1 MGEEAKPMKTIT
13 VNKPSGYTTQIGP
26 AHPALKEPVMFTLH
40 IEGEKIMKADFA
52 PGMSHRGIEWMG
64 MRRNCIQVV
73 YLAERICGLCGIT
86 HAIAYCRAVE
96 QIAQLQVSNRAHYIR
111 TIVGEIERIHSHLLW
126 AGVEAHELG
135 FDSAFY
141 YALRVR
147 ENVMDLLEYL
157 TGNRVHYAMIQIG
170 GVRRDITPDQ
180 FPRIEESLRYYEEG
194 YQRLTDIFLE
204 DPTITMRCRDCGVLT
219 LEQAR
224 TLCPVGPT
232 ARASG
237 IRKDV
242 RVDHPYAAYADLDLQ
257 PVMPDQYTGEIRGD
271 VYDRIVVRLLE
282 IKQSIDIVR
291 QCLAQMP
298 EGALL
303 AIPRPAVL
311 LAKLK
316 AAAGEAVG
324 RHEAPR
330 GEVMHYVRLAA
341 GQDEPSAWKVKASSY
356 SNYMS
361 WIPMMEGEQIADI
374 PVIAASIDPCISCT
388 DRVALLKG
396 TDRQVITKEMLH
408 QLSVEK
414 TRRLQAALK
423 G

>member
-1 MGEEAKPMKTIT
+1 MA
-13 VNKPSGYTTQIGP
+13 
-26 AHPALKEPVMFTLH
+26 
-40 IEGEKIMKADFA
+40 
-52 PGMSHRGIEWMG
+52 HRGIVDG
-64 MRRNCIQVV
+64 HAPQLHQVV

-96 QIAQLQVSNRAHYIR
+96 QIAQLPVSNRAHYIR

-141 YALRVR
+141 YALRIR

-180 FPRIEESLRYYEEG
+180 LPRIEESLRYYEEA
-194 YQRLTDIFLE
+194 YKRLTEIFLE
-204 DPTITMRCRDCGVLT
+204 DKTIQLRCRDCGILT
-219 LEQAR
+219 LDEAR
-224 TLCPVGPT
+224 ELCPVGPT

-257 PVMPDQYTGEIRGD
+257 PVMPDEYTGEIRGD
-271 VYDRIVVRLLE
+271 VYDRIIVRLLE
-282 IKQSIDIVR
+282 IKQSIQIAR
-291 QCLAQMP
+291 QCLAELP
-298 EGALL
+298 DGPLL

-316 AAAGEAVG
+316 AAEGKPTAATKP
-324 RHEAPR
+324 PR
-330 GEVMHYVRLAA
+330 RSHAHVRLTA
-341 GQDEPSAWKVKASSY
+341 GKDEPPHGSQSLLLQLHVMDSHDG
-356 SNYMS
+356 
-361 WIPMMEGEQIADI
+361 GEQIADI
-374 PVIAASIDPCISCT
+374 PSSP
-388 DRVALLKG
+388 
-396 TDRQVITKEMLH
+396 H
-408 QLSVEK
+408 P
-414 TRRLQAALK
+414 
-423 G
+423 

>member
-1 MGEEAKPMKTIT
+1 MKTIE
-13 VNKPSGYTTQIGP
+13 VKKPAGYTAPIGP
-26 AHPALKEPVMFTLH
+26 AHPALKEPIMFSLGL
-40 IEGEKIMKADFA
+40 EGEKIVKCDFT
-52 PGMSHRGIEWMG
+52 PGMAHRGIEWMG

-96 QIAQLQVSNRAHYIR
+96 QIAQIQVPNRAHYIR
-111 TIVGEIERIHSHLLW
+111 AIVGEIERIHSHLLW

-141 YALRVR
+141 YSLRVR

-170 GVRRDITPDQ
+170 GVRRDIVPDQ
-180 FPRIEESLRYYEEG
+180 FARIEESLRFYEEG
-194 YQRLTDIFLE
+194 YDRLAAIFLE
-204 DPTITMRCRDCGVLT
+204 DTTVRMRCRDCGVLT
-219 LEQAR
+219 TEQALK
-224 TLCPVGPT
+224 LCPVGPT

-242 RVDHPYAAYADLDLQ
+242 RVDHPYAAYADLDIV
-257 PVMPDQYTGEIRGD
+257 PVLPDQFTGEIRGD

-282 IKQSIDIVR
+282 IKQSIAIIR
-291 QCLAQMP
+291 QCLAQLP
-298 EGALL
+298 EGPLL
-303 AIPRPAVL
+303 AIPKPAVL

-316 AAAGEAVG
+316 GAAGEAVG

-330 GEVMHYVRLAA
+330 GEVMHYVRLEA
-341 GQDEPSAWKVKASSY
+341 GKDEPAAWKVKASSY
-356 SNYMS
+356 SNYMA
-361 WIPMMEGEQIADI
+361 WIPMMEGDQIADI

-388 DRVALLKG
+388 DRIAIVNG
-396 TDRQVITKEMLH
+396 GQRQVWTKEQLH
-408 QLSVEK
+408 RLSVEK
-414 TRRLQAALK
+414 TRRIQAALAAR
-423 G
+423 

>member
-1 MGEEAKPMKTIT
+1 MKTIL
-13 VNKPSGYTTQIGP
+13 VKKPAGYTTSIGP
-26 AHPALKEPVMFTLH
+26 AHPALKEPVMFSLGL
-40 IEGEKIMKADFA
+40 EGEKIVTCDFV
-52 PGMSHRGIEWMG
+52 PGMAHRGIEWMG

-86 HAIAYCRAVE
+86 HAFSFCRAVE
-96 QIAQLQVSNRAHYIR
+96 QIAQIQVSNRAHYIR
-111 TIVGEIERIHSHLLW
+111 TMVAEIERIHSHLLW

-141 YALRVR
+141 YSLRVR
-147 ENVMDLLEYL
+147 ENVMDLLEFL

-170 GVRRDITPDQ
+170 GVRRDILPEQ
-180 FPRIEESLRYYEEG
+180 FGRIEESLRFYEDG
-194 YQRLTDIFLE
+194 FDRLCAIFLE
-204 DPTITMRCRDCGVLT
+204 DTTVKMRCRDCGVLT
-219 LEQAR
+219 YDQALK
-224 TLCPVGPT
+224 LCPVGPT

-242 RVDHPYAAYADLDLQ
+242 RVDHPYAAYADLDIT

-282 IKQSIDIVR
+282 IKQSISIIR
-291 QCLAQMP
+291 QCMARIP
-298 EGALL
+298 EGDLL

-316 AAAGEAVG
+316 AAEGEAVG

-330 GEVMHYVRLAA
+330 GEVMHSVRLAA
-341 GQDEPSAWKVKASSY
+341 GQEEPVAWKVKASSF

-361 WIPMMEGEQIADI
+361 WIPMMEGDQIADI

-388 DRVALLKG
+388 DRVALIRG
-396 TDRQVITKEMLH
+396 NERQIWTKDELH
-408 QLSVEK
+408 RLSVEK
-414 TRRLQAALK
+414 TRRIQASLSGK
-423 G
+423 EQ

>member
-1 MGEEAKPMKTIT
+1 MKTIE
-13 VNKPSGYTTQIGP
+13 VKKPAGYSAPIGP
-26 AHPALKEPVMFTLH
+26 AHPALKEPIMFSLGL
-40 IEGEKIMKADFA
+40 EGEKIVKCDFA
-52 PGMSHRGIEWMG
+52 PGMAHRGIEWMG

-96 QIAQLQVSNRAHYIR
+96 QIAQIQVSNRAHYIR
-111 TIVGEIERIHSHLLW
+111 SIVGEIERIHSHLLW

-141 YALRVR
+141 YSLRVR
-147 ENVMDLLEYL
+147 ENVMDLLESL

-170 GVRRDITPDQ
+170 GVRRDIVPDQ
-180 FPRIEESLRYYEEG
+180 FARIEESLRFYEEG
-194 YQRLTDIFLE
+194 YDRLAAIFLE
-204 DPTITMRCRDCGVLT
+204 DTTVQMRCRDCGVLT
-219 LEQAR
+219 TEQALK
-224 TLCPVGPT
+224 LCPVGPT

-242 RVDHPYAAYADLDLQ
+242 RVDHPYAAYADLDIV
-257 PVMPDQYTGEIRGD
+257 PVLPDQFTGEIRGD

-282 IKQSIDIVR
+282 IKQSIAIIR

-298 EGALL
+298 DGALL
-303 AIPRPAVL
+303 AIPKPAVL

-316 AAAGEAVG
+316 GAEGEAVG

-330 GEVMHYVRLAA
+330 GEVMHYVRLGA
-341 GQDEPSAWKVKASSY
+341 GKDEPVAWKVKASSY
-356 SNYMS
+356 SNYMA
-361 WIPMMEGEQIADI
+361 WIPMMEGDQIADI

-388 DRVALLKG
+388 DRIAIVNG
-396 TDRQVITKEMLH
+396 GERQVWTKEQLH
-408 QLSVEK
+408 RLSVEK
-414 TRRLQAALK
+414 TRRIQASLSTR
-423 G
+423 

>member
-1 MGEEAKPMKTIT
+1 MKTIE
-13 VNKPSGYTTQIGP
+13 VRKPYGYTAPVGP
-26 AHPALKEPVMFTLH
+26 THPALKEPILFTLQL
-40 IEGEKIMKADFA
+40 EGERIVKADFA
-52 PGMSHRGIEWMG
+52 PGQAHRGIEWMG

-96 QIAQLQVSNRAHYIR
+96 QIAQIEVPARAHYIR

-135 FDSAFY
+135 FDSLFY
-141 YALRVR
+141 YAFRVR
-147 ENVMDLLEYL
+147 ENVMDLLEFL
-157 TGNRVHYAMIQIG
+157 TGNRVHYAIIQIG

-194 YQRLTDIFLE
+194 FDRLASIFLE
-204 DPTITMRCRDCGVLT
+204 DTTIQMRCRDCGVLT
-219 LEQAR
+219 YEEALK
-224 TLCPVGPT
+224 LCPVGPT

-237 IRKDV
+237 IPKDV
-242 RVDHPYAAYADLDLQ
+242 RVDHPYAAYGDLDLQ
-257 PVMPDQYTGEIRGD
+257 PVLPNQYTGEIRGD

-282 IKQSIDIVR
+282 IKQSIAIIR
-291 QCLAQMP
+291 QCLAQIP
-298 EGALL
+298 AGPIL
-303 AIPRPAVL
+303 AIPKPAVL

-316 AAAGEAVG
+316 GASGEAVG

-341 GQDEPSAWKVKASSY
+341 GVEEPVAWKVKASSY

-361 WIPMMEGEQIADI
+361 WIPMLEGEQIADI
-374 PVIAASIDPCISCT
+374 PVIVASIDPCISCT
-388 DRVALLKG
+388 DRVALVRG
-396 TDRQVITKEMLH
+396 EERHVWTKDELH
-408 QLSVEK
+408 RLSVEK
-414 TRRLQAALK
+414 TRRLQKTLSAR
-423 G
+423 